1 MGFRLTL
8 RSLLLGIFLSAIMGF
23 LCPFVEVFNWTCD
36 YAIPPPPIGVM
47 FLLFL
52 ILLFNGFLKKYFPKK
67 AFSSGELVA
76 VYVMAM
82 VSAPFSSF
90 GLVQF
95 LIPSI
100 GDLKYFSRIE
110 LHWDK
115 FLPYLPRYLYLQ
127 DEEAIRGFFDGGTK
141 IPWQS
146 WLMPL
151 INWLLFACALYFLFW
166 CIAVIFRKQWVEN
179 EKLTFPLVILPLEM
193 LREPEEGHIFNSFLR
208 HPLTL
213 TGMALAMLSQI
224 SYGIY
229 HIKPSIPPFVLLH
242 NNLMRFF
249 PYPPWS
255 AMQWFEISLY
265 PSFLGIAYLVS
276 SEIAF
281 SCWFFY
287 LMGKIEL
294 VIGSAFGF
302 SAGRES
308 GFWARFPGLEEQ
320 TLGAF
325 LALFG
330 LICWSGR
337 HHIKSVI
344 SKALGKGK
352 EIDDSSEPLSYRVAF
367 FGALISFSFLL
378 FWLMRAGLSLFYSLF
393 FVFVF
398 LVFSLV
404 LSRMRAE
411 GGLTWIHVP
420 DHPSN
425 IAVSALGVSG
435 VGERN
440 LTILSALKFLEVD
453 GRGYLMP
460 SLVEGLKFADPQ
472 AKKGWIF
479 SLAIWLAIIACILVA
494 VPTTLHLYY
503 LHGAGSAKAD
513 RWRVESGVWAF
524 RELASWLNVPP
535 QPNPQRF
542 AYSAIGLIFT
552 LFLGF
557 MRIRFPWWPFH
568 PLGYAVSNTMSMNF
582 LWFSFFWG
590 WLFKT
595 TALKVGGLKTYRKAL
610 PFFLGLIMGEVI
622 GNGFWAILQAIFG
635 FHGFAYNPGTP

>member
-249 PYPPWS
+249 PYPPWN

-302 SAGRES
+302 SAGREN
-308 GFWARFPGLEEQ
+308 GVWARFPGLEEQ

>member
-1 MGFRLTL
+1 
-8 RSLLLGIFLSAIMGF
+8 MGF

-36 YAIPPPPIGVM
+36 YTIPPPPIGVM

-52 ILLFNGFLKKYFPKK
+52 ILLLNGILGKYSPKR
-67 AFSSGELVA
+67 ALSSGELVA

-82 VSAPFSSF
+82 ISAPFSSF

-100 GDLKYFSRIE
+100 GDLKFFSRIE

-115 FLPYLPRYLYLQ
+115 FLHYLPAYLYLQ
-127 DEEAIRGFFDGGTK
+127 DEEAIRAFFDGGTSV
-141 IPWQS
+141 PWRS
-146 WLMPL
+146 WIIPL
-151 INWLLFACALYFLFW
+151 INWLIFSFALYFFFW
-166 CIAVIFRKQWVEN
+166 CVAVIFRKQWVEN

-193 LREPEEGHIFNSFLR
+193 LREPEEGHIFNSFIR

-213 TGMALAMLSQI
+213 AGMTLTILSQI

-242 NNLMRFF
+242 NNLMRYF
-249 PYPPWS
+249 PYPPWN
-255 AMQWFEISLY
+255 AMQWLEISLY
-265 PSFLGIAYLVS
+265 PSFLGIAYIVS
-276 SEIAF
+276 AEIAF

-287 LMGKIEL
+287 FLGKAEL
-294 VIGSAFGF
+294 VLGSAFGF

-308 GFWARFPGLEEQ
+308 GFLARFPGLEEQ

-325 LALFG
+325 LALFA
-330 LICWSGR
+330 LMLWSGR
-337 HHIKSVI
+337 HHIKSVFL
-344 SKALGKGK
+344 KAIGKNK
-352 EIDDSSEPLSYRVAF
+352 EIDDSFEPLSYRSALL
-367 FGALISFSFLL
+367 GLLISLL
-378 FWLMRAGLSLFYSLF
+378 VLLIWLNRAGLSLTSSIF
-393 FVFVF
+393 FIFIF

-411 GGLTWIHVP
+411 GGLTWIHTP

-425 IAVSALGVSG
+425 IAVSALGVKG
-435 VGERN
+435 IGERN

-460 SLVEGLKFADPQ
+460 SLVEGIKFVDTK
-472 AKKGWIF
+472 AKRGWIF
-479 SLAIWLAIIACILVA
+479 SLAIWLAIIACVLVA

-503 LHGAGSAKAD
+503 LYGAGSAKAD

-542 AYSAIGLIFT
+542 IYSTLGALFT
-552 LFLGF
+552 IFLGL

-568 PLGYAVSNTMSMNF
+568 PLGYAASNTISMNF
-582 LWFSFFWG
+582 LWFSFFLG

-595 TALKVGGLKTYRKAL
+595 IALKVGGLRSYRKAL

>member
-229 HIKPSIPPFVLLH
+229 HIKPSIPPFELLH
-242 NNLMRFF
+242 TNLMRFF

-255 AMQWFEISLY
+255 AMQRFEISLY
-265 PSFLGIAYLVS
+265 PSFLG
-276 SEIAF
+276 
-281 SCWFFY
+281 
-287 LMGKIEL
+287 
-294 VIGSAFGF
+294 
-302 SAGRES
+302 
-308 GFWARFPGLEEQ
+308 
-320 TLGAF
+320 
-325 LALFG
+325 
-330 LICWSGR
+330 
-337 HHIKSVI
+337 
-344 SKALGKGK
+344 
-352 EIDDSSEPLSYRVAF
+352 
-367 FGALISFSFLL
+367 
-378 FWLMRAGLSLFYSLF
+378 
-393 FVFVF
+393 
-398 LVFSLV
+398 
-404 LSRMRAE
+404 
-411 GGLTWIHVP
+411 
-420 DHPSN
+420 
-425 IAVSALGVSG
+425 
-435 VGERN
+435 
-440 LTILSALKFLEVD
+440 
-453 GRGYLMP
+453 
-460 SLVEGLKFADPQ
+460 
-472 AKKGWIF
+472 
-479 SLAIWLAIIACILVA
+479 
-494 VPTTLHLYY
+494 
-503 LHGAGSAKAD
+503 
-513 RWRVESGVWAF
+513 
-524 RELASWLNVPP
+524 
-535 QPNPQRF
+535 
-542 AYSAIGLIFT
+542 
-552 LFLGF
+552 
-557 MRIRFPWWPFH
+557 
-568 PLGYAVSNTMSMNF
+568 
-582 LWFSFFWG
+582 
-590 WLFKT
+590 
-595 TALKVGGLKTYRKAL
+595 
-610 PFFLGLIMGEVI
+610 
-622 GNGFWAILQAIFG
+622 
-635 FHGFAYNPGTP
+635 

>member
-1 MGFRLTL
+1 MGFRLTF
-8 RSLLLGIFLSAIMGF
+8 RSLLLGVLLSALIGY

-36 YAIPPPPIGVM
+36 YAVPPPPIGVM
-47 FLLFL
+47 FILFL
-52 ILLFNGFLKKYFPKK
+52 ILIVNGYLRKYLPKR
-67 AFSSGELVA
+67 ALSSGELIA

-82 VSAPFSSF
+82 VAAPFSSF

-100 GDLKYFSRIE
+100 ADLKYFSQIE

-115 FLPYLPRYLYLQ
+115 FLSYLPKYLYLQ
-127 DEEAIRGFFDGGTK
+127 DEEAIRQFFEGGTR
-141 IPWQS
+141 IPWQH
-146 WLMPL
+146 WVVPL
-151 INWLLFACALYFLFW
+151 ANWLIFCLSLYFLFW
-166 CIAVIFRKQWVEN
+166 CISVIFRKQWVER
-179 EKLTFPLVILPLEM
+179 EKLTFPLVVVPLEM
-193 LREPEEGHIFNSFLR
+193 LREPEEGRFFNSFMR

-213 TGMALAMLSQI
+213 TGMALALLSQI

-229 HIKPSIPPFVLLH
+229 HMKPSIPPFVLLH

-249 PYPPWS
+249 PYPPWN
-255 AMQWFEISLY
+255 AMQWLELSLY
-265 PSFLGIAYLVS
+265 PSILGLAYLVS
-276 SEIAF
+276 ADVAF

-287 LMGKIEL
+287 IIGKIEL
-294 VIGSAFGF
+294 VAGSAMGF

-320 TLGAF
+320 SLGAF

-330 LICWSGR
+330 LIIWTAR
-337 HHIKSVI
+337 HHLKDVFL
-344 SKALGKGK
+344 KAIGKK
-352 EIDDSSEPLSYRVAF
+352 DIDDSSEPLPYRSAL
-367 FGALISFSFLL
+367 GGILISLLILL
-378 FWLMRAGLSLFYSLF
+378 FWLHRTGLSLSYSLF
-393 FVFVF
+393 FIIIF
-398 LVFSLV
+398 LIFSLV

-411 GGLTWIHVP
+411 GGLTWLHVP

-425 IAVSALGVSG
+425 IAVSALGVEG
-435 VGERN
+435 VGEKN
-440 LTILSALKFLEVD
+440 LTLLSSLKFLEVD
-453 GRGYLMP
+453 GRGYIMP
-460 SLVEGLKFADPQ
+460 SQLEAVKFSDPQ
-472 AKKGWIF
+472 TKRGW
-479 SLAIWLAIIACILVA
+479 LLTLGVWLAIIACIAVA
-494 VPTTLHLYY
+494 IPTNLHLYY
-503 LHGAGSAKAD
+503 LNGASSAKAD

-542 AYSAIGLIFT
+542 GYSLIGIVFT

-557 MRIRFPWWPFH
+557 MRLRFTSWPFH
-568 PLGYAVSNTMSMNF
+568 PLGYAAANTPSMNF
-582 LWFSFFWG
+582 LWFSFLLG

-595 TALKVGGLKTYRKAL
+595 SLIKVGGLKTYRKAL

-622 GNGFWAILQAIFG
+622 GNGFWAILQAILG